1 MRIALLP
8 SQYYPSLGGVEELTR
23 NLAANLTKSGDQV
36 EVWAPS
42 PGTGTD
48 TPTGAEY
55 LDGIRVRRFHY
66 PLPRANPASLVPLL
80 SEGLPTLKAMLRAA
94 TDFQPDVINV
104 QCFGPNGVYAT
115 ALSKL
120 TSLPLVV
127 SLQGET
133 LMDDSDIYTISAT
146 MRAALRAGIRQAKCV
161 TGCSAFTLRDAEARF
176 GLERGAGRV
185 VFNDANPDMV
195 GTREEMGLPDR
206 LDFLEGTRYIACLGR
221 VVDNKGFDLLLEAFN
236 LIRSDHPGVHLVV
249 GGSGSKLESLR
260 RLADDLA
267 LSDRVHFPGR
277 LSRYEV
283 AQVLTSATVFVM
295 PSRLE
300 PFGIVVLEAWR
311 AGTAVI
317 ATSIGGPPEF
327 VTDGAD
333 GLLVD
338 PHDTRR
344 LADALSRVLSDD
356 TLRHRIALAGKAR
369 FRDFEWPNLT
379 FEYRKLYASVVSTSR
394 PLRGQLLRGAIR
406 KRAYADQSSTGK
418 IQLNQGNQGNSGS

>member
-8 SQYYPSLGGVEELTR
+8 SQYFPSLGGVEELTR
-23 NLAANLTKSGDQV
+23 NLAANLSKSGDEV
-36 EVWAPS
+36 EVWAPA
-42 PGTGTD
+42 PEIETD
-48 TPTGAEY
+48 TPTGTEH
-55 LDGIRVRRFHY
+55 LDGIRVRRFRY
-66 PLPRANPASLVPLL
+66 ALPRANPASLAPLL
-80 SEGLPTLKAMLRAA
+80 VEGLPTLGAMLRAVV
-94 TDFQPDVINV
+94 DFQPDVINV

-115 ALSKL
+115 ALSML
-120 TSLPLVV
+120 TGLPLVV

-146 MRAALRAGIRQAKCV
+146 MRASLRAGIGQAKRV

-176 GLERGAGRV
+176 GLEPGAGQV
-185 VFNDANPDMV
+185 IFNDANPDLI

-206 LDFLEGTRYIACLGR
+206 LEFLAGTRYVACLGR
-221 VVDNKGFDLLLEAFN
+221 VVDNKGFDLLLDAFN

-249 GGSGSKLESLR
+249 GGSGSKLEDLR
-260 RLADDLA
+260 RLAGRLG

-327 VTDGAD
+327 VSDGAD

-338 PHDTRR
+338 PHDTRQ
-344 LADALSRVLSDD
+344 LADALARLLDD
-356 TLRHRIALAGKAR
+356 DELRQRIALAGKVR

-379 FEYRKLYASVVSTSR
+379 FEYRKLYSGAVSAR
-394 PLRGQLLRGAIR
+394 HPLRSRLIR
-406 KRAYADQSSTGK
+406 AAARRKHSTDQSPRRKS
-418 IQLNQGNQGNSGS
+418 S

>member
-8 SQYYPSLGGVEELTR
+8 SQYFPSLGGVEELTR
-23 NLAANLTKSGDQV
+23 NLAANLTRSGDQV
-36 EVWAPS
+36 EVWAPV
-42 PGTGTD
+42 PEIAAD
-48 TPTGAEY
+48 TPSATEY
-55 LDGIRVRRFHY
+55 LDGIRVRRFEY
-66 PLPRANPASLVPLL
+66 PLPRANPASLAPLL
-80 SEGLPTLKAMLRAA
+80 REGVPTLGAMLRASA
-94 TDFQPDVINV
+94 DFQPDVINV

-120 TSLPLVV
+120 TGLPLVV

-146 MRAALRAGIRQAKCV
+146 MRASLRAGIRQAKRV

-176 GLERGAGRV
+176 GLAPGAGRV
-185 VFNDANPDMV
+185 IFNDANPDMV

-206 LDFLEGTRYIACLGR
+206 LDFLAGERYVACLGR
-221 VVDNKGFDLLLEAFN
+221 VVNNKGFDLLLDAFR
-236 LIRSDHPGVHLVV
+236 LIRSNHADVHLVV
-249 GGSGSKLESLR
+249 GGSGSKLEDLR
-260 RLADDLA
+260 RLAGDLGI
-267 LSDRVHFPGR
+267 SDWVHFPGR

-317 ATSIGGPPEF
+317 ATTIGGPPEF
-327 VTDGAD
+327 VSDGAD
-333 GLLVD
+333 GLLVN

-344 LADALSRVLSDD
+344 LADALARLLDD
-356 TLRHRIALAGKAR
+356 DELRQRIASAGKIR

-379 FEYRKLYASVVSTSR
+379 FEYRKLYANVVSTKR
-394 PLRGQLLRGAIR
+394 PLRAQLVR
-406 KRAYADQSSTGK
+406 RAAQSK
-418 IQLNQGNQGNSGS
+418 ARHGNSS